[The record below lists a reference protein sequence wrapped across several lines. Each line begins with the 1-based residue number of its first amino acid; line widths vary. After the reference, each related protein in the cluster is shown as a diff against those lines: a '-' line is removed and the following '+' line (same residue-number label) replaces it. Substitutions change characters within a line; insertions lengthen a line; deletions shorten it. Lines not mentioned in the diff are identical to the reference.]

1 MEMKRKIIEY
11 MEEENISIDYISGIL
26 HIEQKKFDKNGDID
40 WNADDLL
47 KICAF
52 LDLDPMQFYKKRFT
66 A

>member
-1 MEMKRKIIEY
+1 